1 MPAVR
6 LAARWVLPVDGP
18 PIAAGAVLIG
28 ADGRIAAVGPDA
40 AVRAPPDVSQRAF
53 PDAAIA
59 PGFINT
65 HTHLELTG
73 LEGQVEGDDF
83 AAWIRRL
90 RELKDRRPLEAYL
103 AAALRGVRDGWA
115 TGVTTVAD
123 TGDRGVVIRALAEC
137 GGSGV
142 VYQEVFG
149 PHPDQAEESLALLQA
164 KVTELR
170 AFESARIHLGVSPHA
185 PYTVSGPLYR
195 AVAAYARS
203 EGLPMAV
210 HLAES
215 PAETQLLR
223 AAAGSFAEAW
233 GRRGIPLPPL
243 PGRSPVAWLDQHGV
257 LGPRTLCIHVVQVDG
272 DDIARLAGAGVGVAH
287 CPLSNRRHGHGDAPL
302 ARLIAAGI
310 RVGLGTDSVASV
322 GSLDLL
328 AEARAART
336 LAGLSWDDALAL
348 VTADGARALGLEG
361 EVGSLA
367 IGKWGD
373 AVVIRLR
380 GGESPVEQI
389 MNSGTEAVVATYVG
403 GRLVFEG
410 AAA

>member
-1 MPAVR
+1 
-6 LAARWVLPVDGP
+6 
-18 PIAAGAVLIG
+18 
-28 ADGRIAAVGPDA
+28 
-40 AVRAPPDVSQRAF
+40 
-53 PDAAIA
+53 
-59 PGFINT
+59 
-65 HTHLELTG
+65 
-73 LEGQVEGDDF
+73 
-83 AAWIRRL
+83 
-90 RELKDRRPLEAYL
+90 
-103 AAALRGVRDGWA
+103 VRDAWV

-123 TGDRGVVIRALAEC
+123 TGDRGVVIRALSEC

-142 VYQEVFG
+142 IYQEVFG
-149 PHPDQAEESLALLQA
+149 PHPDQAPESLAQLQA
-164 KVTELR
+164 TVTELR
-170 AFESARIHLGVSPHA
+170 AFESARLRLGVSPHA
-185 PYTVSGPLYR
+185 PYTVSGQLYR

-203 EGLPMAV
+203 DGLSMAV

-223 AAAGSFAEAW
+223 AAAGSFADAW
-233 GRRGIPLPPL
+233 ARRGIPLPAL

-257 LGPRTLCIHVVQVDG
+257 LGPRTLCIHVVQVDA

-302 ARLIAAGI
+302 AGLLSVGL
-310 RVGLGTDSVASV
+310 RVGVGTDSVASV
-322 GSLDLL
+322 GCLDLL

-348 VTADGARALGLEG
+348 VTRDGARALGLEA

-367 IGKWGD
+367 VGQWGD
-373 AVVIRLR
+373 TVVIRLR
-380 GGESPVEQI
+380 GGESPVQQV

-403 GRLVFEG
+403 GRPVFER

>member
-28 ADGRIAAVGPDA
+28 ADGRITAVGPDA
-40 AVRAPPDVSQRAF
+40 GVPAPPGVPRRTF

-59 PGFINT
+59 PGFVNT

-73 LEGQVEGDDF
+73 LEGQVEDDDF

-90 RELKDRRPLEAYL
+90 RELKDRRPPEEYL
-103 AAALRGVRDGWA
+103 AAALRGVRDAWA
-115 TGVTTVAD
+115 AGVTTVAD
-123 TGDRGVVIRALAEC
+123 TGDRGVVIQALSEC

-142 VYQEVFG
+142 AYQEVFG
-149 PHPDQAEESLALLQA
+149 PHPEQAPESLAQLQA

-170 AFESARIHLGVSPHA
+170 AFESARVRLGVSPHA
-185 PYTVSGPLYR
+185 PYTVSGALYR

-203 EGLPMAV
+203 DGLPMAV

-223 AAAGSFAEAW
+223 AAAGSFADAW
-233 GRRGIPLPPL
+233 ARRGIPLPAL
-243 PGRSPVAWLDQHGV
+243 PGRSPVTWLDQHGV
-257 LGPRTLCIHVVQVDG
+257 LGPRTLCIHVVQVDA
-272 DDIARLAGAGVGVAH
+272 DDIARLAEAGVGVAH

-302 ARLIAAGI
+302 ARLLSAGL
-310 RVGLGTDSVASV
+310 RVGVGTDSVASV
-322 GSLDLL
+322 GCLDLL

-336 LAGLSWDDALAL
+336 LAGLAWDDALAL
-348 VTADGARALGLEG
+348 VTRDGARALGLDR

-367 IGKWGD
+367 VGRWGD

-380 GGESPVEQI
+380 GDESPAEQV

-403 GRLVFEG
+403 GRPVFTG
-410 AAA
+410 AGA

>member
-28 ADGRIAAVGPDA
+28 ADGRIAAIGPEA
-40 AVRAPPDVSQRAF
+40 GVPAPPGIPRTTF
-53 PDAAIA
+53 PDAVIA

-90 RELKDRRPLEAYL
+90 RELKDQRLPEEYL
-103 AAALRGVRDGWA
+103 AAAVRGVRDAWA
-115 TGVTTVAD
+115 AGVTTVAD
-123 TGDRGVVIRALAEC
+123 TGDRGVVIRALSEC

-149 PHPDQAEESLALLQA
+149 PHPDQAPESLAQLQA
-164 KVTELR
+164 TVAELR
-170 AFESARIHLGVSPHA
+170 AFETARVRLGVSPHA
-185 PYTVSGPLYR
+185 PYTVSGPLYH

-203 EGLPMAV
+203 EGLTMAV

-223 AAAGSFAEAW
+223 AAAGPFADAW
-233 GRRGIPLPPL
+233 ARRGIPLPGL
-243 PGRSPVAWLDQHGV
+243 PGRSAVAWLDQHGV
-257 LGPRTLCIHVVQVDG
+257 LGPRTLCIHVVQVDA

-302 ARLIAAGI
+302 ARLLSAGL
-310 RVGLGTDSVASV
+310 RVGVGTDSVASV
-322 GSLDLL
+322 GCLDLL

-348 VTADGARALGLEG
+348 VTRDGARALGLER

-367 IGKWGD
+367 VGKWGD
-373 AVVIRLR
+373 TVVIRLH
-380 GGESPVEQI
+380 GDESPPKQV
-389 MNSGTEAVVATYVG
+389 MNSGMEAVVATYVG
-403 GRLVFEG
+403 GRPVFEG